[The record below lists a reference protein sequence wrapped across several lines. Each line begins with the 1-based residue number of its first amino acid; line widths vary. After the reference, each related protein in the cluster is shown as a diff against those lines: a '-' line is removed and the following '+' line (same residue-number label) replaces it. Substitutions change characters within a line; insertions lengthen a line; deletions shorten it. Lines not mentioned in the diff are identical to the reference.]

1 MASPLKKPG
10 IFLDWNDD
18 YKGKT
23 GNGWDHGT
31 PGNPSESE
39 QSLVE
44 TMRRR

>member
-23 GNGWDHGT
+23 GNGWDHGST
-31 PGNPSESE
+31 GKMTIRGGNNAPSI
-39 QSLVE
+39 
-44 TMRRR
+44 R